1 MRYIWAEDSG
11 AGLHYWNLVNKYIF
25 KINMWWRVKAAT
37 RGFWKVII
45 NNEILLSIAIALV
58 YYTDCKDYIF
68 IREMPAGNGFSDMVF
83 HSKRASLRPVL
94 VLEPKWDK
102 AAAG

>member
-1 MRYIWAEDSG
+1 MKYIWTEHSG

-45 NNEILLSIAIALV
+45 N
-58 YYTDCKDYIF
+58 
-68 IREMPAGNGFSDMVF
+68 
-83 HSKRASLRPVL
+83 
-94 VLEPKWDK
+94 
-102 AAAG
+102 